1 MRVARMCAAGLV
13 AVAAVAFPAGAAS
26 AECSDDTL
34 ALRGAFGTA
43 RFTVEIADDGAER
56 ARGLMF
62 VEDLPASAGMLFV
75 YDSPGPQSFWMKNTL
90 IPLDMLFIRP
100 DGTVQHVHENAVPG
114 DLTPITGGDGVLAV
128 LEINGGLAGQLGI
141 EAGAE
146 VRHPAFGAGA
156 AWPCPQPE
164 PAAAE

>member
-1 MRVARMCAAGLV
+1 MTLGRICAAGLV
-13 AVAAVAFPAGAAS
+13 AIAAGAAS
-26 AECSDDTL
+26 AECRDDAL
-34 ALRGAFGTA
+34 AVRGAFGTA
-43 RFTVEIADDGAER
+43 QFTVEIADDSEER

-75 YDSPGPQSFWMKNTL
+75 YDRPGPQSFWMKNTL

-100 DGTVQHVHENAVPG
+100 DGVVQHVHDNAVPG

-146 VRHPAFGAGA
+146 IRHPAFGPEA
-156 AWPCPQPE
+156 AWPCPGPE
-164 PAAAE
+164 PAE

>member
-1 MRVARMCAAGLV
+1 MTLGRICAAGLV
-13 AVAAVAFPAGAAS
+13 AIAAGAAS
-26 AECSDDTL
+26 AECRDDAL
-34 ALRGAFGTA
+34 AVRGAFGTA
-43 RFTVEIADDGAER
+43 QFTVEIADDSEER

-75 YDSPGPQSFWMKNTL
+75 YDRPGPQSFWMKNTL

-100 DGTVQHVHENAVPG
+100 DGVVQHVHDNAVPG

-128 LEINGGLAGQLGI
+128 LEINGGLTGQLGI

-146 VRHPAFGAGA
+146 IRHPAFGPEA
-156 AWPCPQPE
+156 AWPCPGAE
-164 PAAAE
+164 PAE